1 MIRDSVLTAD
11 ALRAEAPAPLARRS
25 PMTWVPTLYFAQ
37 GVPFFVVM
45 AMAAVMFNDFGM
57 PNDEVTRWTSLLGW
71 AWVVKPLWSPF
82 LELVPSKKLLV
93 ILFQLIGGATLGGV
107 AMALSLP
114 DGVAIAIGVLAC
126 TAFASATHDIASDGL
141 YIASLSDKLQSEYA
155 GWQGA
160 FFNVARLFSKGG
172 LLLLVG
178 YLEKSMSSRGAWSG
192 VFALLAISM
201 VALAA
206 YHVWSLPDTRSDVP
220 RARSAREVWDTLVEV
235 VLDFVR
241 KPGIWFALLF
251 IIMFRVGEGQLQAV
265 APLFL
270 RGARASGGLGLSL
283 GDVGLV
289 YGTAATVAF
298 VIGSVFGGYFTAW
311 LGLRRAMVPLVL
323 AMNVPNL
330 VYWWLSVAQPTD
342 LRLIGAALSA
352 EMFGYGF
359 GCVGIIL
366 YIMQVV
372 AVGRFSTAHYALGSG
387 VMQLGLLVSG
397 MFSGQLQ
404 MAIGYDKFFLWTLA
418 SAAPVLV
425 MSFFLKR
432 SATSEGSRA
441 ARA

>member
-1 MIRDSVLTAD
+1 VIGT
-11 ALRAEAPAPLARRS
+11 LA
-25 PMTWVPTLYFAQ
+25 F
-37 GVPFFVVM
+37 
-45 AMAAVMFNDFGM
+45 
-57 PNDEVTRWTSLLGW
+57 
-71 AWVVKPLWSPF
+71 
-82 LELVPSKKLLV
+82 
-93 ILFQLIGGATLGGV
+93 
-107 AMALSLP
+107 
-114 DGVAIAIGVLAC
+114 

-141 YIASLSDKLQSEYA
+141 YIASLSDKQQSEYA

-178 YLEKSMSSRGAWSG
+178 HLEKTMSHQSAWSG

-201 VALAA
+201 VGLGI
-206 YHVWSLPDTRSDVP
+206 YHVWALPDTRGAVP
-220 RARSAREVWDTLVEV
+220 PARSAGAVWRTLVEV
-235 VLDFVR
+235 VVDFVR
-241 KPGIWFALLF
+241 KPGIWIALLF
-251 IIMFRVGEGQLQAV
+251 IILFRVGEGQLQAV

-270 RGARASGGLGLSL
+270 RGPRAAGGLGLSL

-298 VIGSVFGGYFTAW
+298 VIGSVCGGYFTAW

-323 AMNVPNL
+323 AMNLPNL

-342 LRLIGAALSA
+342 LGVIGIALSG

-359 GCVGIIL
+359 GAVGIIL
-366 YIMQVV
+366 FIMQVV
-372 AVGRFSTAHYALGSG
+372 APGRFPTAHYALGSG

-404 MAIGYDKFFLWTLA
+404 MAIGYDRFFVWTLV
-418 SAAPVLV
+418 SAIPVLL

-432 SATSEGSRA
+432 SATSEGTRA
-441 ARA
+441 